1 MEHKTIWKILAFLIV
16 LIFVV
21 SSAVILSGG
30 CLDSGTEVPV
40 TPKVTITPDMEIAK
54 TFVNLLNEGEFEKAH
69 ELFNKDVAEALPVDK
84 LNATWNGLIDQYGVC
99 TGIVNISS
107 TEEKG
112 YEIVFVT
119 CNVSNAF
126 LEARIVF
133 DNDAKIRGLSFRP
146 IYPYQPPEYADP
158 DSFTEIECTVGT
170 GNWKLPGALTIPK
183 GEGPFRAVVLVA
195 GSGPEDMDATIG
207 PNKPFKDLAWGLA
220 TEGIAVLRYDKRTYR
235 YPKECFA
242 MIKNDNFTAN
252 DLTIDD
258 AISAV
263 DLLRKTERIDPDEIF
278 VLGHSLGGYF
288 APWIAARDEN
298 IFGVILLAA
307 PARSLPDVVIQQT
320 EYLIPRAIKADEKT
334 TLEEL
339 RELREQAKKV
349 KKHNISK
356 GEILLEFPKSYWE
369 EVSDY
374 NPVKTAR
381 NLTPPIL
388 TLQGERDY
396 HVTMV
401 DYEMWIKGL
410 TGKDNVCFILYSD
423 FNHFFMAV
431 PGTGKATPEDMFIP
445 GHVAPI
451 VIDDIAEW
459 VKNQEQNKIN
469 C

>member
-1 MEHKTIWKILAFLIV
+1 MEHKTIWKSFAFVIV
-16 LIFVV
+16 LMFVV
-21 SSAVILSGG
+21 VSAMILSSG

-69 ELFNKDVAEALPVDK
+69 ELFNKDVAEAFPVDK
-84 LNATWNGLIDQYGVC
+84 LNATWNDLIDHYGVC

-112 YEIVFVT
+112 YEIVCVT

-133 DNDAKIRGLSFRP
+133 DNDEKIADLNFRP

-158 DSFTEIECTVGT
+158 DSFTEVECTVGT

-195 GSGPEDMDATIG
+195 GSGPEDMDETIG

-235 YPKECFA
+235 YHKECRA
-242 MIKNDNFTAN
+242 MIKNDNFTVN
-252 DLTIDD
+252 DETIDD
-258 AISAV
+258 AIAAV
-263 DLLRKTERIDPDEIF
+263 DLLRETERIDPDNIS
-278 VLGHSLGGYF
+278 VLGHSWGGYL
-288 APWIAARDEN
+288 APRIAARDEN
-298 IFGVILLAA
+298 ISGLILLAA
-307 PARSLPDVVIQQT
+307 GARSLPDIIIQET
-320 EYLIPRAIKADEKT
+320 EYFTSLDGKMDEKEVKS
-334 TLEEL
+334 LEEVK
-339 RELREQAKKV
+339 EQAKKV
-349 KKHNISK
+349 KELNISK
-356 GEILLEFPKSYWE
+356 GELLFWCPKSYWE
-369 EVSDY
+369 DLSDY
-374 NPVKTAR
+374 DPVKTAR
-381 NLTPPIL
+381 NLTRPIL
-388 TLQGERDY
+388 ILQAERDY

-423 FNHFFMAV
+423 FNHLFMAV
-431 PGTGKATPEDMFIP
+431 PGTGKATPADMYIP

-451 VIDDIAEW
+451 VIDNVADW
-459 VKNQEQNKIN
+459 VKNQK
-469 C
+469 

>member
-1 MEHKTIWKILAFLIV
+1 MEHKTIWKSFAFLIV

-21 SSAVILSGG
+21 SSTVILSSG

-69 ELFNKDVAEALPVDK
+69 ELFNKDVAEAFPVDK
-84 LNATWNGLIDQYGVC
+84 LNATWNDLIDQYGVC

-112 YEIVFVT
+112 YEIVCVT

-133 DNDAKIRGLSFRP
+133 DNDEKIAGLNFRP
-146 IYPYQPPEYADP
+146 IYPYHPPAYTDP

-195 GSGPEDMDATIG
+195 GSGPEDMDETIG

-220 TEGIAVLRYDKRTYR
+220 TAGIAVLRYDKRTYQ
-235 YPKECFA
+235 YNKECRA
-242 MIKNDNFTAN
+242 MIKNDNFTVN
-252 DLTIDD
+252 DETIDD
-258 AISAV
+258 AIAAV
-263 DLLRKTERIDPDEIF
+263 DLLRETERIDPDNIS
-278 VLGHSLGGYF
+278 VLGHSWGGYL
-288 APWIAARDEN
+288 APRIAARDEN
-298 IFGVILLAA
+298 ISGLILLAA
-307 PARSLPDVVIQQT
+307 GARSLPDLIIEQT
-320 EYLIPRAIKADEKT
+320 EYLASLDGKMDEKEIKS
-334 TLEEL
+334 LEEL
-339 RELREQAKKV
+339 MEQAKKV
-349 KKHNISK
+349 KELNISK
-356 GEILLEFPKSYWE
+356 GEILIGAPESYWE
-369 EVSDY
+369 DLSDY

-381 NLTPPIL
+381 NLSRPIL
-388 TLQGERDY
+388 ILQAERDY

-410 TGKDNVCFILYSD
+410 TGKNNVCFILYSD
-423 FNHFFMAV
+423 FNHLFMAV
-431 PGTGKATPEDMFIP
+431 PGTGKATPADMYIP

-451 VIDDIAEW
+451 VIDNVADW
-459 VKNQEQNKIN
+459 VKNQK
-469 C
+469 